1 MRRERKGI
9 DMDLNELMKDLEY
22 IHRELSRTDSLQ
34 VIKAMIKLEEVID
47 GIKILIY
54 EHSHSDCGRR

>member
-1 MRRERKGI
+1 
-9 DMDLNELMKDLEY
+9 MDLNELMKDLEY